1 MAQTRVLNLVLLD
14 DDAAIT
20 RLAQRYLESE
30 FIGRM
35 NLRVFND
42 SRAAKSVIDELGCDI
57 LVSDIQMPDINGLD
71 LLRYAKQRNHWTQVI
86 FMTAHSTWDCIA
98 EAIENGASDY
108 LLKPLDGDE
117 LIRIVEETRQRV
129 MRWQQAV
136 RTTWQIPASASV

>member
-1 MAQTRVLNLVLLD
+1 MRQTRVLNLILLD
-14 DDAAIT
+14 DDESIT
-20 RLAQRYLESE
+20 RLAQRYLDSE
-30 FIGRM
+30 FVGRM

-42 SRAAKSVIDELGCDI
+42 SREARHAIDESGCDI
-57 LVSDIQMPDINGLD
+57 LVSDIQMPDFNGLE
-71 LLRYAKQRNHWTQVI
+71 LLRYAKQRNHWTQVV

-117 LIRIVEETRQRV
+117 LIRIVEETRQRL

-136 RTTWQIPASASV
+136 RTTWNVPTPA